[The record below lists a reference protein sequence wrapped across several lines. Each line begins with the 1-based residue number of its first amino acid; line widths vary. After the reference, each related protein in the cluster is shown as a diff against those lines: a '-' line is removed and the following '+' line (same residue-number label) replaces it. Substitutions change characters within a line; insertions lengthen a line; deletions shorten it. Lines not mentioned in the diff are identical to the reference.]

1 MRRIG
6 RLKMAPGAPDA
17 PGAIRVVVVARRNVR
32 SSRRR
37 RTMGHTHQ
45 IHFWLGDDDYD
56 FLRDFAYRDDSTMGS
71 VLRRLVR
78 G

>member
-1 MRRIG
+1 
-6 RLKMAPGAPDA
+6 
-17 PGAIRVVVVARRNVR
+17 
-32 SSRRR
+32 
-37 RTMGHTHQ
+37 MGHTHQ